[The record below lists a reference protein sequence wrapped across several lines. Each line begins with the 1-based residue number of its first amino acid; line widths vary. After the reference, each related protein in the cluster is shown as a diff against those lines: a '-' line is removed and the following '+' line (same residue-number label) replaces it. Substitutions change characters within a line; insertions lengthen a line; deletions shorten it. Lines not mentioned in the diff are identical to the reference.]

1 MMPPRRPRGR
11 RAAHPEASAGVTTLA
26 PSFHPLPS
34 PPVNPIPVVSR
45 PALAAALLV
54 VMGLCAA
61 PGAWSQASAAAPAAA
76 ASAPALRPEVA
87 KPLAAAQDALK
98 AGNAK
103 DALARLAE
111 AEALPGLTPYETYI
125 LRRLKGPAL
134 FSNGEIAPALAVFES
149 VLPMA
154 DMPAA
159 DRPLLLAA
167 AAKLALQLKDYPK
180 TATLIRAHLAAGG
193 SDADLKRIYP
203 QVLALGGDHAGVLR
217 ELTPQLAADAAAGR
231 STPEATL
238 RLLASSQNEL
248 GDKAGYNKTVEL
260 LAASTG
266 KADYWGMLVNAL
278 AKRDGFADERLRL
291 DVYRLKR
298 AAGLPLQGPEL
309 ADMAWRA
316 QQAGLPAEAQALID
330 DGYAKGLLGSGADAA
345 EDKKLRDSIT
355 KAAAQDKAAL
365 ADSEASA
372 AKGKDGNPLFNLGFA
387 VSGSGA
393 HDKAL
398 ALMTAGQAKGGLR
411 RPDDA
416 NLHLALAQWRAGKA
430 DDALKTLATVQ
441 GADGTAEL
449 ARLWTLLLKNPA
461 KK

>member
-1 MMPPRRPRGR
+1 M
-11 RAAHPEASAGVTTLA
+11 SVFL
-26 PSFHPLPS
+26 
-34 PPVNPIPVVSR
+34 R
-45 PALAAALLV
+45 PALAAALAVLLGV
-54 VMGLCAA
+54 CAA
-61 PGAWSQASAAAPAAA
+61 PNSWAQGAAAPAVAA
-76 ASAPALRPEVA
+76 ASAPTLRPEVA
-87 KPLAAAQDALK
+87 KPLAAAQEALK
-98 AGNAK
+98 AGNVK

-111 AEALPGLTPYETYI
+111 AEALPALTPYETYI

-134 FSNGEIAPALAVFES
+134 FSNGEIAPALAMFES

-154 DMPAA
+154 DMPAS

-167 AAKLALQLKDYPK
+167 AAKMALQLKDYTK
-180 TATLIRAHLAAGG
+180 TAALIQAHRAAGG
-193 SDADLKRIYP
+193 SDAELLRIYP

-217 ELTPQLAADAAAGR
+217 ELKPLLVADAAAGR

-238 RLLASSQNEL
+238 RMLASSQNEL
-248 GDKAGYNKTVEL
+248 GDKAGYNNTVEL

-266 KADYWGMLVNAL
+266 KPDYWAMLITPLV
-278 AKRDGFADERLRL
+278 KREGFADERLRL

-298 AAGLPLQGPEL
+298 AAGLALQGPEL

-316 QQAGLPAEAQALID
+316 QQAGLPGEALLVIEE
-330 DGYAKGLLGSGADAA
+330 GYAKNLLGSGADAA

-355 KAAAQDKAAL
+355 KSAAQDKAAL
-365 ADSEASA
+365 SDSEASA

-387 VSGSGA
+387 MSGA
-393 HDKAL
+393 GAHERAL
-398 ALMTAGQAKGGLR
+398 ALMAAGAAKGGLR

-416 NLHLALAQWRAGKA
+416 HLHLAVAQWRAGKS

-449 ARLWTLLLKNPA
+449 ARLWTLLLKSRAVAA
-461 KK
+461 K